1 MLYNT
6 FQHLPRIG
14 HKTEERLWE
23 DGITDWGI
31 VRELPEEIIRMTP
44 IVPELIEDSFERVRT
59 RDSGWFS
66 RLLPPAERWRM
77 FGEFRNSVA
86 YIDIETNGRGH
97 KAGGEITTI
106 CLWDGTNLKTYV
118 QGENLKN
125 FQDDILDYRLL
136 VTYNGASFDLPF
148 IESWFNTTLPHG
160 HIDLRY
166 VLAGLGVR
174 GGLKSCE
181 EQMGL
186 SRGDLAGVDG
196 EYAVHLWNRYRMF
209 AEQSVLDTLVAYNA
223 MDVITLE
230 QLMFRA
236 YNLKLAEMHLI
247 SPRILTVPEQP
258 PLPCAPPSIDV
269 IEEIRDQIEE
279 RRDGMRGLVRSMLSG
294 DAERYDSAR
303 D

>member
-14 HKTEERLWE
+14 PKTEERLWE
-23 DGITDWGI
+23 EGITDWGI

-44 IVPELIEDSFERVRT
+44 IDPELIEDSFERIRT

-66 RLLPPAERWRM
+66 RMLPPAERWRM

-86 YIDIETNGRGH
+86 YIDIATDGRGH

-106 CLWDGTNLKTYV
+106 CLWDGRELKSYV
-118 QGENLKN
+118 QGENLRN

-148 IESWFNTTLPHG
+148 IESWFNMTLPHG

-166 VLAGLGVR
+166 VLAGLGIR

-196 EYAVHLWNRYRMF
+196 EYAVHLWNRYRAY
-209 AEQSVLDTLVAYNA
+209 AEQEVLDTLVAYNA

-230 QLMFRA
+230 QLMYRA
-236 YNLKLAEMHLI
+236 YNAKVLDHPLI
-247 SPRILTVPEQP
+247 DPRILAVPEQP
-258 PLPCAPPSIDV
+258 PLPCAPPSVEV
-269 IEEIRDQIEE
+269 IEDIRRHLED
-279 RRDGMRGLVRSMLSG
+279 RRDGLRSMVRSMLSG
-294 DAERYDSAR
+294 GAGPYDSAR